1 MGPSKTP
8 HLFFFSII
16 LKPLDVYAR
25 IFTILFQSIELL
37 LIPFDRFVAFV
48 LARLALRLYSIP
60 T

>member
-1 MGPSKTP
+1 MYY
-8 HLFFFSII
+8 
-16 LKPLDVYAR
+16 VYV
-25 IFTILFQSIELL
+25 FYTILFQSIELL